1 MINTERL
8 ADTFSSLVRIDSLS
22 RQEKEV
28 SKVLQGIL
36 SDLGAEIFI
45 DDAGDKLDGNA
56 GNLVA
61 RFKGMVNVE
70 PLMLCGHMDTVEPG
84 KGIDPYLDNGIF
96 RSTGDTI
103 LGADDKSALA
113 VIIEVMRVIRENR
126 LPHGPIEVVFT
137 VCEEAGLLGAK
148 HMDLSLIESKMGYI
162 LDATDTGGI
171 FTRAPFASRFNIT
184 FNGKSA
190 HSGASPEKGVSAI
203 VLASKMI
210 SALPWGRIDH
220 ETTCNVGKI
229 EGGVATNI
237 IPETAVLL
245 GEVRS
250 HSREKMEDII
260 QAIRTTS
267 ERVVAEA
274 RETSPDEK
282 FPTVDIHFQ
291 EDFPGTNIPDD
302 HPVVALAR
310 EAAGR
315 LGMPMECKTTG
326 GGADANIFFGKGI
339 VCGVLGTG
347 MTDVHTVNES
357 IALSDMV
364 DAARLLLEIIALHT
378 RGHKA

>member
-1 MINTERL
+1 MINMERL

-28 SKVLQGIL
+28 SRVLQGIL
-36 SDLGAEIFI
+36 GDLGAEISI
-45 DDAGDKLDGNA
+45 DDAGEKLDGST

-61 RFKGMVNVE
+61 KFKGVVNVE

-171 FTRAPFASRFNIT
+171 FTRAPFASRFKIT

-190 HSGASPEKGVSAI
+190 HSGASPEKGVSAV

-220 ETTCNVGKI
+220 ETTCNVGKM

-260 QAIRTTS
+260 RDIRTTS
-267 ERVVAEA
+267 ESVTTEA
-274 RETSPDEK
+274 RQTSPDEK
-282 FPTVDIHFQ
+282 LPTVDIHVE

-302 HPVVALAR
+302 HPVVVLAR
-310 EAAGR
+310 EAARR

-339 VCGVLGTG
+339 ACGVLGTG